1 MAKSLQQIEAQIAR
15 LQAQAEAVRQREAA
29 GVIARIKDAIAHYGL
44 TAEDLGFGS
53 NRKTTQHRAVAK
65 KNAKPQA
72 KRAKTAKPRKV
83 RPSYSD
89 GVNTWSG
96 MGPKPKWFK
105 EALAAGKSL
114 EDLTVQ
120 AR

>member
-1 MAKSLQQIEAQIAR
+1 MAKTLHQIEAQIAR
-15 LQAQAEAVRQREAA
+15 LQAQAEAVRQKEMA

-44 TAEDLGFGS
+44 TAEDLGLG
-53 NRKTTQHRAVAK
+53 
-65 KNAKPQA
+65 A
-72 KRAKTAKPRKV
+72 KRQATQRKAAAPTDSKRAAKRTKLPKPRKA
-83 RPSYSD
+83 RPSFSD

-114 EDLTVQ
+114 EDLTVK
-120 AR
+120 A

>member
-1 MAKSLQQIEAQIAR
+1 MAKTLQQIEAQIAR
-15 LQAQAEAVRQREAA
+15 LQAQAEAVRQKEMA
-29 GVIARIKDAIAHYGL
+29 GVIARIKEAIAHYGL
-44 TAEDLGFGS
+44 TAEDLGFG
-53 NRKTTQHRAVAK
+53 
-65 KNAKPQA
+65 A
-72 KRAKTAKPRKV
+72 KRQMTRRKAATQTPLKKAAGRARLAKPRKA

-114 EDLTVQ
+114 EDITVKL
-120 AR
+120 